1 MAKKTQAT
9 SKSGT
14 TYTTKGDSK
23 FYWENYNRERGTSAS
38 GMIDTLGGP
47 EKSYYWEYTGSAS
60 PYEKV
65 PFSQDGY
72 DAHLKNIRE
81 LEFKEPKSWWEQTK
95 ELGQIIKQSVLD
107 KIKTKKQNGGTL
119 TTLQKDTLLKHISGF

>member
-9 SKSGT
+9 SESGT

-23 FYWENYNRERGTSAS
+23 FYWESYNKERGTSAS
-38 GMIDTLGGP
+38 GMIDTIGGP
-47 EKSYYWEYTGSAS
+47 EKSYYWSYTGSAS

-72 DAHLKNIRE
+72 NVHLNNIRK
-81 LEFKEPKSWWEQTK
+81 LEFKEPKSWWEGTK
-95 ELGQIIKQSVLD
+95 EFGRILKQSIWD
-107 KIKTKKQNGGTL
+107 KFKNKKQNGGTL
-119 TTLQKDTLLKHISGF
+119 TILQKDTLLRHISGF

>member
-23 FYWENYNRERGTSAS
+23 FYWENGNDS
-38 GMIDTLGGP
+38 GMIDTITPGN
-47 EKSYYWEYTGSAS
+47 SYYNLYMGSGNF
-60 PYEKV
+60 PEQV

-72 DAHLKNIRE
+72 NAHLKNIRG

-95 ELGQIIKQSVLD
+95 ELGQIIKQSIWD
-107 KIKTKKQNGGTL
+107 KFKTKKQNGGTL
-119 TTLQKDTLLKHISGF
+119 TTLQKDTLLRHISGF

>member
-1 MAKKTQAT
+1 MANKIQAT

-23 FYWENYNRERGTSAS
+23 FYWENGNDS
-38 GMIDTLGGP
+38 GMIDTINPGN
-47 EKSYYWEYTGSAS
+47 SYYNVYMGSGNFPEQA
-60 PYEKV
+60 

-72 DAHLKNIRE
+72 NKHLNNIRG

-95 ELGQIIKQSVLD
+95 ELGQIIKQSIWD
-107 KIKTKKQNGGTL
+107 KFKTKKQNGGTL
-119 TTLQKDTLLKHISGF
+119 TILQKDTLLRHISGF

>member
-23 FYWENYNRERGTSAS
+23 FYWENYDRESGRSAS
-38 GMIDTLGGP
+38 GIIDTLGGP
-47 EKSYYWEYTGSAS
+47 SASYYWEKFGD
-60 PYEKV
+60 YEKV

-95 ELGQIIKQSVLD
+95 ELGQIIKQSIWD
-107 KIKTKKQNGGTL
+107 KFKTKKQNGGTL
-119 TTLQKDTLLKHISGF
+119 TTLQKDTLLRYISGF